1 MPTMRGFLAGV
12 AGALV
17 LAMTAGCGEDR
28 AGDPGGSDRD
38 RTGASDEHVHSRAGS
53 AGVRMALDC
62 PTNLRGSGTWED
74 WNGIEGDSSPAA
86 VARPFVYEPAGES
99 LTVTKNRYGA
109 QAWILRADETA
120 RAVLNVSY
128 KADYGG
134 WYLTTYETCA
144 DMPLTLGTGTLPP
157 VHGYTLDPPSGQTPT
172 VTEAEA
178 IEAAHQ
184 FGLSKYAQLRAAA
197 VRSVYASGYGETF
210 DHHDLWVLASD
221 VMVPKWGYA
230 HPPGFNKPNNPP
242 VPGTAVAFVDPQTGK
257 VPRALSW

>member
-1 MPTMRGFLAGV
+1 MPTMRGFIAVL
-12 AGALV
+12 AGALL
-17 LAMTAGCGEDR
+17 LAMTAGCGEERSGEPAD
-28 AGDPGGSDRD
+28 GGGN
-38 RTGASDEHVHSRAGS
+38 GASDERVPDRAGS
-53 AGVRMALDC
+53 AGDRMALDC

-74 WNGIEGDSSPAA
+74 WTIEGEASPAA
-86 VARPFVYEPAGES
+86 VARRFVYEPAGES
-99 LTVTKNRYGA
+99 FTVTKNRYGA

-144 DMPLTLGTGTLPP
+144 DMPLFVGTGTLPR
-157 VHGYTLDPPSGQTPT
+157 HEHSYILDPPSGQTPAI
-172 VTEAEA
+172 TEAEA
-178 IEAAHQ
+178 IEAAHR

-210 DHHDLWVLASD
+210 DHHDLWVLAFD

-242 VPGTAVAFVDPQTGK
+242 VPGTAVVFVHPQTGK